1 MKKFFKFLGLALL
14 LFITYI
20 LFKTFTF
27 SSNQLQVDPI
37 SKIEIPDAAID
48 RFTDALKLKTISH
61 EDPANFDSSAFRA
74 FNQLIIDHFPL
85 VDSLLDKKLF
95 NEFSHLF
102 TWKGSDASLKPI
114 VLMGHIDVVPIAS
127 PDQWSEDPFGG
138 AVKDG
143 IIWGRGTI
151 DDKFSVIGVLESV
164 EMLLKEGY
172 RPKRTIYLAFG
183 HDEEVGGDL
192 GAVPMAEYLEG
203 QGIEAAFVLDEGYAI
218 TQKLIPGVEPDV
230 AFIGVAEKGS
240 TSIELI
246 VEKVG
251 GHSSRPD
258 KETAIDIMSSAVSKL
273 KANPLE
279 ARFTTAMHG
288 FMDMVGPEMGF
299 VNKMGFAN
307 RGIFKKLIISTY
319 ENASGAGNALL
330 RTTTAPTIFE
340 AGIKENVIPF
350 RARAIINFRI
360 IPGQTAD
367 DVMAHVKEII
377 DDERVKARFYGFNT
391 DPSPMSSTDTD
402 GYEIIN
408 RTIREN
414 FPEALTAPNLVIA
427 ATDSRHFTGVSP
439 NVYRFV
445 PYHINQDNI
454 QTFHGIDERIPVE
467 DYKDAIRFYRQLI
480 INSN

>member
-1 MKKFFKFLGLALL
+1 MKKFFKFLGIVLL
-14 LFITYI
+14 LFIAYI

-27 SSNQLQVDPI
+27 SSNQLQVEPI
-37 SKIEIPDAAID
+37 TKIEITDEAIG

-61 EDPANFDSSAFRA
+61 EDPANFDSAAFRA

-102 TWKGSDASLKPI
+102 TWRGTDASLQPI

-127 PDQWSEDPFGG
+127 PDQWDEDPFGG

-143 IIWGRGTI
+143 VIWGRGTI
-151 DDKFSVIGVLESV
+151 DDKFSVIGILESV

-172 RPKRTIYLAFG
+172 QPKRTIYLAFG

-192 GAVPMAEYLEG
+192 GAIPMATYLEN

-246 VEKVG
+246 VEKEG

-258 KETAIDIMSSAVSKL
+258 KETAIDIMAAAVAKL

-279 ARFTTAMHG
+279 ARITTAMHG

-307 RGIFKKLIISTY
+307 RGLFKKLIISTY
-319 ENASGAGNALL
+319 ENVSGAGNALL

-360 IPGQTAD
+360 IPGQTAE

-377 DDERVKARFYGFNT
+377 ADERVRASFYGFNT
-391 DPSPMSSTDTD
+391 EPSPVSPTDTD
-402 GYEIIN
+402 GHEIIN

-445 PYHINQDNI
+445 PYHINEDNI
-454 QTFHGIDERIPVE
+454 QTFHGINERIPVE